1 MSKTSVILNVKNI
14 TKQFQTNTGLVGI
27 SDVSFSLKKG
37 EVLCLIGP
45 SGAGKSTIL
54 RCLAGLEEIDSGE
67 ILFDGSKT
75 FVFQDLQL
83 WPHKTVLENI
93 ILAPMICNRI
103 PRSEALKI
111 ATSLLKKFDLLDKKD
126 QYPDFLSGGQKQRV
140 AIIRALATKP
150 KLLLLDEITSALD
163 PELINSV
170 LNLIKILAKE
180 GQSMIIATHHMKFA
194 TEIAD
199 QILFLES
206 GKVIQKSTTK
216 NFVYAQR
223 NPRIQQFLQTTSLN
237 TKEISVYEGYDE
249 FQAFQLGTLKRF
261 RNGSSINVIGSSGDR
276 WFDCMGAHYDSYE
289 KERIEKRIV
298 WRMMMSQESKR
309 DQEIRLRYPSLNEYR
324 LLPAHIENPANYF
337 VIDDVVVIQIF
348 GSSVEEPAIIEI
360 KNADVAKSY
369 QSYFDLLWNQSKQII

>member
-1 MSKTSVILNVKNI
+1 MSAILKVKNL
-14 TKQFQTNTGLVGI
+14 TKHYQSSEKSVGV
-27 SDVSFSLKKG
+27 SDVSFSLQKG

-67 ILFDGSKT
+67 ILFEDSAT

-93 ILAPMICNRI
+93 ILAPTLCKKISRV
-103 PRSEALKI
+103 EAI
-111 ATSLLKKFDLLDKKD
+111 ETATALLKKFGLYEKRD

-180 GQSMIIATHHMKFA
+180 GQSMIIATHHIKFA

-199 QILFLES
+199 HILFLEN
-206 GKVIQKSTTK
+206 GEVVQKSATK

-223 NPRIQQFLQTTSLN
+223 NPRIRQFLQTTTLN
-237 TKEISVYEGYDE
+237 TKEITIYEGYDE

-261 RNGSSINVIGSSGDR
+261 RNGSALNVVGSSGDR
-276 WFDCMGAHYDSYE
+276 WFECMGAYYEQYE
-289 KERIEKRIV
+289 KERIEKGIL
-298 WRMMMSQESKR
+298 WRMMMSQESAR
-309 DQEIRLRYPSLNEYR
+309 DRDLRLRHPQLHEYR
-324 LLPAHIENPANYF
+324 LLPAHVENPANYY

-348 GSSVEEPAIIEI
+348 GNTDEEPAIIEI
-360 KNADVAKSY
+360 KNSNVAKSY
-369 QSYFDLLWNQSKQII
+369 QSYFDVLWNQSTPIE